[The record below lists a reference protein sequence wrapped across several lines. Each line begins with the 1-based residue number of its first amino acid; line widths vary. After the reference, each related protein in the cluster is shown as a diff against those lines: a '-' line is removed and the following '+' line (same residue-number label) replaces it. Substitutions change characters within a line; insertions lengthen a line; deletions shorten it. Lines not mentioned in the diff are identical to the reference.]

1 MNYKLIIFDMDG
13 TILDTLQDLTNSIN
27 YTLKCASL
35 PLRTIDEIKSFVGD
49 GIKTLI
55 KRAAPENTPQ
65 EVLDDLYNIFMPYYN
80 LHNSD
85 FTSPYDG
92 IIELLNKI
100 REAGFKTAVV
110 SNKANHA
117 VQELCNSYFPNL
129 FDYALGE
136 SPELPKKPSPAMVNH
151 ILDISGIPKEEA
163 VYIGDSDVDVATAIN
178 SELDLIAVDWGF
190 RSREVLIEKGAKTIV
205 STPLEIL
212 ALL

>member
-1 MNYKLIIFDMDG
+1 MNYKLTIFDMDG

-27 YTLKCASL
+27 YTLKCVSM
-35 PLRTIDEIKSFVGD
+35 PLRTIDEIRSFVGD
-49 GIKTLI
+49 GIKVLI
-55 KRAAPENTPQ
+55 KRAAPENTPD
-65 EVLDDLYNIFMPYYN
+65 EVLDELYNIFMPHYN

-85 FTSPYDG
+85 FTRPYDG

-100 REAGFKTAVV
+100 RQAGFKTAVV

-117 VQELCNSYFPNL
+117 VQELCNSYFPKL

-136 SPELPKKPSPAMVNH
+136 SPDLPKKPSPAMVHH
-151 ILDISGIPKEEA
+151 ILKISGIPKEQA

-190 RSREVLIEKGAKTIV
+190 RSREVLLKKGAKTIV

-212 ALL
+212 QLL